1 MQRDP
6 VGNRPEEGET
16 DHPRF
21 TRDGVRA
28 ARAGEEGVGV
38 EEDVVPVQQQRAGEV
53 AAGEDGGYAGEFL
66 G

>member
-16 DHPRF
+16 DHARLAG
-21 TRDGVRA
+21 DGVRA

-38 EEDVVPVQQQRAGEV
+38 EEDAVPVQQQRAREV
-53 AAGEDGGYAGEFL
+53 AAGEDGRYAGDFVR
-66 G
+66 